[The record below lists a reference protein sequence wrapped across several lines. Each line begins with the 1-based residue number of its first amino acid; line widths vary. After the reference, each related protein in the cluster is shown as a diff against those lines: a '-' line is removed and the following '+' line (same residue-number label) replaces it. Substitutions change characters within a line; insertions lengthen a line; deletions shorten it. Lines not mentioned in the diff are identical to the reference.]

1 MSLELR
7 RREMMQAE
15 DNYLKGW
22 TKGYRIAN
30 NGNLTPYA
38 TFIASPHI
46 PIPAGTERIEVYQPT
61 KYDEPRNVF
70 CLFYA
75 DGTRQDYYFNY
86 GPNWRV
92 RQATL
97 PSGVTEINVSFLIA
111 DVDDC
116 YIKNVYTGEY
126 IWKGKNV
133 E

>member
-1 MSLELR
+1 
-7 RREMMQAE
+7 MMQAE

-22 TKGYRIAN
+22 TKGYRIDN
-30 NGNLTPYA
+30 DGNLTPYA

-61 KYDEPRNVF
+61 DYDEPRNVF
-70 CLFYA
+70 CFFYA
-75 DGTRQDYYFNY
+75 DGTLQGYNNNY
-86 GPNWRV
+86 GLWRERKV
-92 RQATL
+92 NI